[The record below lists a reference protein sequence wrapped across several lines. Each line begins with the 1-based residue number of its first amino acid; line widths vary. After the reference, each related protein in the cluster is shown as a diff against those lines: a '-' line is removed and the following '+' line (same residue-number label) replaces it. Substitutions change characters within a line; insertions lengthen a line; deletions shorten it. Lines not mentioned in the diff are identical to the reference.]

1 MGVLQRKRRR
11 PRRLFMVRPVIIFA
25 IAAVCLASSS
35 LAQSVQTSTA
45 SPAGSHSSSTVIV
58 TAQDNGKEVD
68 LPQGGTLVVR
78 LEANPSTGYSWTV
91 KGDPSPLKLV
101 KLSYRKNN
109 SNRAAGAPST
119 QELRLAATSSG
130 IVLLDLEYRRPWEYN
145 AAPARTFRIH
155 VNAR

>member
-1 MGVLQRKRRR
+1 
-11 PRRLFMVRPVIIFA
+11 MVRPVIIFA

-35 LAQSVQTSTA
+35 LAQSVQSSTTSQ
-45 SPAGSHSSSTVIV
+45 AGSHPSSTVIV

-101 KLSYRKNN
+101 KSSYRKNN
-109 SNRAAGAPST
+109 SNRAAGAPGT

-130 IVLLDLEYRRPWEYN
+130 IVSLDLEYRRLWEYN
-145 AAPARTFRIH
+145 AAPARTFRIQ